1 MEPPKQICP
10 QCSQVISSEDTIVLG
25 PGRLAHLDCGRPRI
39 LKAEERV
46 LLFMYCRD
54 HLIRCVTC
62 EASFYLRQ
70 LVLDFGRRTHF
81 CPWCRRDLTDSVR
94 EHLYQCTLLP
104 ESVRRAAKAARDT
117 ARILV
122 KGSQQLR
129 ATADVLMREAEAAV
143 AALRETL
150 RQPPSRRT

>member
-1 MEPPKQICP
+1 
-10 QCSQVISSEDTIVLG
+10 VISSADTIVLG

-39 LKAEERV
+39 LNAEERV
-46 LLFMYCRD
+46 LLFTYCRD
-54 HLIRCVTC
+54 HLVLCVTC
-62 EASFYLRQ
+62 AASFHLWR
-70 LVLDFGRRTHF
+70 LALDFGRRTHF
-81 CPWCRRDLTDSVR
+81 CPWCHRDLTDRVR
-94 EHLYQCTLLP
+94 EHLYQCALLP

-122 KGSQQLR
+122 KGTQQLR

-150 RQPPSRRT
+150 RQPPTRRT